1 MINPMPQIPPD
12 SQAQVLLIEGVPG
25 IGKSTILD
33 SMLRSYIEGEAE
45 GKLRTVTS
53 LAQTHTYGPI
63 AVREDLGTLTK
74 EENLNHLDYVVT
86 WLEWIAKN
94 SKNQHR
100 PKSFLLI
107 DTLHL
112 TQCLRPGVVKW
123 EDVISFDRRLTG
135 IGCKL
140 LLFDANDDTI
150 LKRTIEARTD
160 TEFIRGYAL
169 GRFGQDKS
177 ELLQHFHNERNAFR
191 EMYSASS
198 MKKLCLMS
206 EASIEETTAS
216 AARFWLSP
224 DP

>member
-1 MINPMPQIPPD
+1 MAQIQHDRRPRI
-12 SQAQVLLIEGVPG
+12 LLIEGVPG

-33 SMLRSYIEGEAE
+33 NLLRSYVQNEAR
-45 GKLRTVTS
+45 GKLRTIMS
-53 LAQTHTYGPI
+53 LAQTHTYGPL
-63 AVREDLGTLTK
+63 AVGEDQGTLTK
-74 EENLNHLDYVVT
+74 EENLNHLNYVVT

-94 SKNQHR
+94 SRNQRR

-123 EDVISFDRRLTG
+123 EDVISVDRRLAA

-140 LLFDANDDTI
+140 LLIDANENTI
-150 LKRTIEARTD
+150 LKRTIEDRAD

-169 GRFGQDKS
+169 GKFGEDKS
-177 ELLQHFHNERNAFR
+177 ELMQYFRNERNAFR

-198 MKKLCLMS
+198 MEKRSLTA
-206 EASIEETTAS
+206 EASIEQTTKAVS
-216 AARFWLSP
+216 RFWLSA
-224 DP
+224 DT